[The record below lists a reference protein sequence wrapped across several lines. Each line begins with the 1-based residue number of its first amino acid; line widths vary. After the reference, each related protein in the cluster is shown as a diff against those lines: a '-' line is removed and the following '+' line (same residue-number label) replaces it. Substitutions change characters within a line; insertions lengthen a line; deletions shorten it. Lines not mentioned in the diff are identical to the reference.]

1 MPIVRFALPVI
12 ALCLAAGLAFA
23 EATVTGSVAGRE
35 LYAAYCAGCH
45 GLDGRGGGPE
55 AAGLAVK
62 PADLTRLHER
72 FGSPLQRERV
82 AAFIDGR
89 EDIAAHGRREMPVWG
104 ERFFEGDPGP
114 PRGVESSKRRTIEL
128 LIDHLQVLQ
137 GQKEARLAR

>member
-1 MPIVRFALPVI
+1 MPMGRFALPAI
-12 ALCLAAGLAFA
+12 ALCLAADLAFA
-23 EATVTGSVAGRE
+23 EVTVTGSVAGRE
-35 LYAAYCAGCH
+35 LYADYCAGCH

-62 PADLTRLHER
+62 PPDLTRLHER

-89 EDIAAHGRREMPVWG
+89 EEVAEHGPREMPVWG

-114 PRGVESSKRRTIEL
+114 PRGVESSKRRTIGML
-128 LIDHLQVLQ
+128 LDYLQSLQ
-137 GQKEARLAR
+137 GQKEARLVR